1 MDTKA
6 FFDRHAPLWDAYQT
20 GETRAALARIFAAAG
35 LPPGLRVLDVGSGTG
50 ILYPYF
56 QAARAS
62 AYTGLD
68 ISPEMVRLFRA
79 KHPEAVVIEADFESL
94 LPSVF
99 PSPFD
104 LVMIFNT
111 FPHLR
116 DEEAVFSRSHSLLT
130 QGGRLIICHSMSREA
145 LNEHHRRAGG
155 AVAGDVLISDLRF
168 RDLYRRAGFSSIR
181 VENGDLFYSEGTA

>member
-6 FFDRHAPLWDAYQT
+6 FFDRHAPLWDTYQT
-20 GETRAALARIFAAAG
+20 AETHAALARIFDTAE

-56 QAARAS
+56 QAARAG

-68 ISPEMVRLFRA
+68 VSPEMVRLFKA
-79 KHPEAVVIEADFESL
+79 KHPEAAVIEADFES
-94 LPSVF
+94 PSPAL

-116 DEEAVFSRSHSLLT
+116 DEEAVFSRARSLLAP
-130 QGGRLIICHSMSREA
+130 GGRLMICHSMSREA
-145 LNEHHRRAGG
+145 LNGHHRQAGG
-155 AVAGDVLISDLRF
+155 AVAEDVLISDSRF
-168 RDLYRRAGFSSIR
+168 RLLYRRAGFASVR
-181 VENGDLFYSEGTA
+181 VENGDFFYSEGTA